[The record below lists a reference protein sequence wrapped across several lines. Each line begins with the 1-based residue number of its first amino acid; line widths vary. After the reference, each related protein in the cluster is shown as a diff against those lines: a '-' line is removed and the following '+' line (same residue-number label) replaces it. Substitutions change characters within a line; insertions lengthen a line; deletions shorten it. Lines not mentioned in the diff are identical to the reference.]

1 MPVHGEYRMLAAQ
14 ARMAQDAGV
23 PAKSIVLAEN
33 GSVVELSS
41 DGVRL
46 ADRVESGV
54 MFVDG
59 LAVGDISDVALR
71 DRRRLSEDGVVIV
84 VATLSSTNG
93 RTTAAPELIARGFA
107 EADELLEELREAARS
122 SLDKLLAQSILEIKL
137 LQQHLHDDLGQL
149 VYDRTRRRPLILP
162 VVVEV

>member
-1 MPVHGEYRMLAAQ
+1 M
-14 ARMAQDAGV
+14 DAGV
-23 PAKSIVLAEN
+23 T
-33 GSVVELSS
+33 
-41 DGVRL
+41 
-46 ADRVESGV
+46 
-54 MFVDG
+54 FVDG

-84 VATLSSTNG
+84 VATLSSANG
-93 RTTAAPELIARGFA
+93 RATAAPELIARGFA
-107 EADELLEELREAARS
+107 EADDAARGAPRGRPVRRS
-122 SLDKLLAQSILEIKL
+122 TSCSRRDILEIKL

>member
-1 MPVHGEYRMLAAQ
+1 
-14 ARMAQDAGV
+14 
-23 PAKSIVLAEN
+23 
-33 GSVVELSS
+33 
-41 DGVRL
+41 
-46 ADRVESGV
+46 

-84 VATLSSTNG
+84 VATLSSSNG
-93 RTTAAPELIARGFA
+93 RATATPELIARGFA
-107 EADELLEELREAARS
+107 EADDLLEELRSQAGSVLEE
-122 SLDKLLAQSILEIKL
+122 LLAQGILEIKL

-149 VYDRTRRRPLILP
+149 VYDKTRRRPLILP

>member
-1 MPVHGEYRMLAAQ
+1 
-14 ARMAQDAGV
+14 
-23 PAKSIVLAEN
+23 
-33 GSVVELSS
+33 
-41 DGVRL
+41 
-46 ADRVESGV
+46 

-84 VATLSSTNG
+84 VATLSSSNG
-93 RTTAAPELIARGFA
+93 RPTATPELIARGFA
-107 EADELLEELREAARS
+107 EADDLLEELRSQAGSVLEE
-122 SLDKLLAQSILEIKL
+122 LLAQGILEIKL